1 VSGRQAGR
9 RGLTAALIALGAIAA
24 LCANVAQ
31 AALLDFSPAERQR
44 ILQHGPWPPP
54 PARDPGNPVAGQPAA
69 IELGRRL
76 FFDARLSP
84 DGALACAGCH
94 VPSLAFADGRP
105 RSTGREV
112 LARNAPSLWNAVHQ
126 RWYGWDGA
134 TDSLWSQAIG
144 PLTHPQEMAGGG
156 AHLRRLAQGDPALAC
171 RYRSVFGNEALRDDE
186 RALVQTAQALG
197 AWVGTLVSGRSA
209 FDSFREA
216 LARGDGRAAA
226 AYPLEAQRGLRLFVG
241 RARCATCHTGPM
253 FSNGEFADIGVP
265 FFVRPGVVDPGRHG
279 GITALQASRFNL
291 LGPYSSARADAATK
305 TRHVELQH
313 RNFGEF
319 KVPSLRNVGLTAPY
333 MHDGQLATLA
343 DVVRHYD
350 QINLDRL
357 HADGERIL
365 EPLGL
370 SEGERSDLG
379 AFLQSLTAPDAAAGL
394 GPSASAP
401 PATRPARGSRRCPA

>member
-1 VSGRQAGR
+1 MVGVR
-9 RGLTAALIALGAIAA
+9 A
-24 LCANVAQ
+24 LCAGLAALLLLVGSPAQ
-31 AALLDFSPAERQR
+31 ATLLDFSPAERQR

-54 PARDPGNPVAGQPAA
+54 PALDAGNAVAGRPEA
-69 IELGRRL
+69 IALGQRL
-76 FFDARLSP
+76 FFDVRLSP
-84 DGALACAGCH
+84 DGTLACVSCH

-105 RSTGREV
+105 RSTGRET

-144 PLTHPQEMAGGG
+144 PLTHAQEMAGSG
-156 AHLRRLAQGDPALAC
+156 AHLRALVQGDAALAC
-171 RYRSVFGNEALRDDE
+171 RFRQVFGADALRDDE
-186 RALVQTAQALG
+186 TALVQTAQALG
-197 AWVGTLVSGRSA
+197 AWVGTLISGRSA
-209 FDSFREA
+209 FDRFRDA
-216 LARGDGRAAA
+216 LARGDARAAA
-226 AYPLEAQRGLRLFVG
+226 AYPQDAQRGLRLFVG

-253 FSNGEFADIGVP
+253 FSNGEFADIGLP

-291 LGPYSSARADAATK
+291 LGPYSSARGDAATK

-319 KVPSLRNVGLTAPY
+319 KVPSLRNVALTAPY

-350 QINLDRL
+350 QINLERL

-370 SEGERSDLG
+370 SEGERGDLL
-379 AFLQSLTAPDAAAGL
+379 AFLQTLTAPN
-394 GPSASAP
+394 AS
-401 PATRPARGSRRCPA
+401 TRPATPPGPGSRRCPA